1 MLLFISG
8 MTVGILTATT
18 SWKNEVDKLNMQ
30 LNQMQNLVQDL
41 HEELDMKEMLMVKEL
56 DDEGGDPPPG
66 EDDTPL
72 SMEEPVSSPS
82 KVNEFDGVKA
92 NDNRKAENLE
102 LLSIIEAELQAE
114 LEMLEQNIKTS
125 ELDRIS
131 RVVEVRNAFS
141 YMNVKSFSTDMIF
154 YSIFSVSPVFGS
166 WTQISNKKLFKE
178 T

>member
-18 SWKNEVDKLNMQ
+18 SWKNEVDRLNMQ

-56 DDEGGDPPPG
+56 DDESDPPPG
-66 EDDTPL
+66 EEDTPL

-92 NDNRKAENLE
+92 NDSRKAENLE
-102 LLSIIEAELQAE
+102 LLSRIEAELQAE

-131 RVVEVRNAFS
+131 SVVEVRNAVS
-141 YMNVKSFSTDMIF
+141 YMNVRNFGTEMIF
-154 YSIFSVSPVFGS
+154 DSIS
-166 WTQISNKKLFKE
+166 LFHLFLAAGPRFR
-178 T
+178 TRNCSR

>member
-18 SWKNEVDKLNMQ
+18 SWKNEVDRLNMQ
-30 LNQMQNLVQDL
+30 LNQMQNLVRDL

-56 DDEGGDPPPG
+56 DDESDPPPG
-66 EDDTPL
+66 EEDTPL

-102 LLSIIEAELQAE
+102 VLSRIEAELQAE

-131 RVVEVRNAFS
+131 SVVEVRNAFS
-141 YMNVKSFSTDMIF
+141 YMNVRNFGTDMIF
-154 YSIFSVSPVFGS
+154 DSIFSVSPVFGS
-166 WTQISNKKLFKE
+166 WTQISNQKLFE
-178 T
+178 VT